1 MALRF
6 FNTYSRQ
13 IEEFEPCDPTA
24 CPARMYT
31 CGPTVYS
38 RAHIGNFRA
47 YIFEDLL
54 QRHLELRGYKVHRVM
69 NITDVEDKTIRGA
82 REAGVQLQ
90 KFTEQFKDAFFE
102 DAHTLRIKRADEYP
116 AATDQRYIDRMIEMI
131 SALIAKG
138 LAYQADDKSVYFRI
152 NKFPDYG
159 KLAHFDLTQL
169 QSTGRVKH
177 DEYDKEHI
185 GDFALWKAW
194 DEADGDVKWD
204 SPWGPGRPGWHIEC
218 SAMSMALLGDQIDI
232 HCGGV
237 DNIFPHHEAEIAQS
251 EGVTGK
257 KFVRYW
263 LHCAHLLVDGQKMA
277 KSLGNFY
284 TVPDVLAKGYTGR
297 ELRYALLRVHYRV
310 PLNFTW
316 EGMNEARESLARI
329 DEWLARLREIAK
341 SGNVRRPTS
350 GGQRPTTAF
359 EDALDDDLNISAA
372 LGFLFESI
380 RETNRAMD
388 QNEMDAASASAW
400 LDWWKRINTVL
411 DLEAETDVA
420 IPDEVAAARTTTR
433 GRTARKELET
443 QRRTA
448 RADLCA
454 RLGSAR
460 HERRGKTH
468 ARHWIRVAHFAFIA
482 LRTRNQTARSPQ
494 RTGCAPIREVRHRN
508 ILNNARDLSGCIAAG
523 LVAKCQ
529 SPCTQ
534 HESRRPDFRTA

>member
-6 FNTYSRQ
+6 FNTYSREL
-13 IEEFEPCDPTA
+13 EEFEPRN
-24 CPARMYT
+24 PAARRIGIYT

-69 NITDVEDKTIRGA
+69 NITDVDDKTIRGA
-82 REAGVQLQ
+82 REAKVPLA
-90 KFTEQFKDAFFE
+90 KFTAQFKEAFFE
-102 DAHTLRIKRADEYP
+102 DVEILRIKRANEFP
-116 AATDQRYIDRMIEMI
+116 AATDHRYIDRMIQMI
-131 SALIAKG
+131 AMLISRG

-152 NKFPDYG
+152 NEFPNYG
-159 KLAHFDLTQL
+159 KLAHFDLAQL

-194 DEADGDVKWD
+194 DEEDGDVKWD

-218 SAMSMALLGDQIDI
+218 SAMATTLLGNQIDI

-284 TVPDVLAKGYTGR
+284 SVPDILAKGYTGR
-297 ELRYALLRVHYRV
+297 ELRYALMRVHYRV

-316 EGMNEARESLARI
+316 EGMNEARESLGRI
-329 DEWLARLREIAK
+329 DEWLERLQKLVGTPRR
-341 SGNVRRPTS
+341 GVRS
-350 GGQRPTTAF
+350 AQRADRAIQF
-359 EDALDDDLNISAA
+359 EEALDDDLNISAA

-388 QNEMDAASASAW
+388 ENKLDAASASAW

-411 DLEAETDVA
+411 DLETEIEVVVPA
-420 IPDEVAAARTTTR
+420 EVAELAEERENARR
-433 GRTARKELET
+433 EKNWKRSDQLRD
-443 QRRTA
+443 RI
-448 RADLCA
+448 
-454 RLGSAR
+454 SAF
-460 HERRGKTH
+460 G
-468 ARHWIRVAHFAFIA
+468 W
-482 LRTRNQTARSPQ
+482 
-494 RTGCAPIREVRHRN
+494 EVRDTKDGPKLTRHG
-508 ILNNARDLSGCIAAG
+508 AASSG
-523 LVAKCQ
+523 
-529 SPCTQ
+529 
-534 HESRRPDFRTA
+534 

>member
-1 MALRF
+1 MPLQL
-6 FNTYSRQ
+6 FNTYSRE
-13 IEEFEPCDPTA
+13 IEEFEPRDPTA
-24 CPARMYT
+24 RPIKMYT

-54 QRHLELRGYKVHRVM
+54 QRHLELRGYEVHRVM

-82 REAGVQLQ
+82 REASVPLQ
-90 KFTEQFKDAFFE
+90 KFTEQFKAAFFE

-116 AATDQRYIDRMIEMI
+116 AATDRRYIDRMIDI
-131 SALIAKG
+131 ITALISKG

-152 NKFPDYG
+152 NKFPNYG

-194 DEADGDVKWD
+194 DEADSDVKWD

-218 SAMSMALLGDQIDI
+218 SAMSMALLGDHIDI

-251 EGVTGK
+251 EGLTGK

-263 LHCAHLLVDGQKMA
+263 LHCAHLLVDNQKMA

-284 TVPDVLAKGYTGR
+284 TVPDVVAKGYTGP

-316 EGMNEARESLARI
+316 QGMNEARESLARI
-329 DEWLARLREIAK
+329 EEWLTRLHEVAEK
-341 SGNVRRPTS
+341 ANAEGPTSNVR
-350 GGQRPTTAF
+350 RPTTAF

-388 QNEMDAASASAW
+388 HKEIDAATANAW
-400 LDWWKRINTVL
+400 LHWWERVNTVL
-411 DLEAETDVA
+411 ALPEQFTLMGGPGRFTVVGADAHMIDIPAEVTKLKEERENA
-420 IPDEVAAARTTTR
+420 RREKNWKRSDELRERISALGWEVRDTKDGPKLTR
-433 GRTARKELET
+433 G
-443 QRRTA
+443 
-448 RADLCA
+448 
-454 RLGSAR
+454 
-460 HERRGKTH
+460 
-468 ARHWIRVAHFAFIA
+468 
-482 LRTRNQTARSPQ
+482 ARS
-494 RTGCAPIREVRHRN
+494 A
-508 ILNNARDLSGCIAAG
+508 
-523 LVAKCQ
+523 
-529 SPCTQ
+529 
-534 HESRRPDFRTA
+534 

>member
-1 MALRF
+1 MTMRF
-6 FNTYSRQ
+6 FNTYSRK
-13 IEEFEPCDPTA
+13 IEEFEPRDPA
-24 CPARMYT
+24 GQAVSIYT

-69 NITDVEDKTIRGA
+69 NITDVDDKTIRGA
-82 REAGVQLQ
+82 REANVPLA
-90 KFTEQFKDAFFE
+90 KFTEQFKQAFFE
-102 DAHTLRIKRADEYP
+102 DAKTLRIKRADEFP
-116 AATDQRYIDRMIEMI
+116 AATDQRYVDRMIDMI
-131 SALIAKG
+131 RELIARG

-152 NKFPDYG
+152 NKFPNYG

-194 DEADGDVKWD
+194 DEEDGDVKWA

-218 SAMSMALLGDQIDI
+218 SAMATALLGDQIDI

-284 TVPDVLAKGYTGR
+284 TVPDVLAKGFTGR

-316 EGMNEARESLARI
+316 EGMDEARQALTRI
-329 DEWLARLREIAK
+329 DEWLRRLDEVVAK
-341 SGNVRRPTS
+341 KTNEGKSKMRP
-350 GGQRPTTAF
+350 GQQF
-359 EDALDDDLNISAA
+359 EEALDDDLNISAA
-372 LGFLFESI
+372 LGYLFETI

-388 QNEMDAASASAW
+388 QNELDPASAKAW
-400 LDWWKRINTVL
+400 LNWWDRINTVL
-411 DLEAETDVA
+411 DLESEAEVVVPA
-420 IPDEVAAARTTTR
+420 EVAQLA
-433 GRTARKELET
+433 E
-443 QRRTA
+443 
-448 RADLCA
+448 
-454 RLGSAR
+454 
-460 HERRGKTH
+460 ER
-468 ARHWIRVAHFAFIA
+468 
-482 LRTRNQTARSPQ
+482 Q
-494 RTGCAPIREVRHRN
+494 
-508 ILNNARDLSGCIAAG
+508 NARREKNWKRSDELRDRISALGWDVRDTKDGEKLTPRVTSA
-523 LVAKCQ
+523 
-529 SPCTQ
+529 
-534 HESRRPDFRTA
+534 

>member
-6 FNTYSRQ
+6 FNTYSRE
-13 IEEFEPCDPTA
+13 IEEFEPLDPSA
-24 CPARMYT
+24 RPIRMYT

-82 REAGVQLQ
+82 REAGVPLQ
-90 KFTEQFKDAFFE
+90 KFTEQFKGAFFE
-102 DAHTLRIKRADEYP
+102 DASMLRIKRADEYP
-116 AATDQRYIDRMIEMI
+116 AATDQQHIDRMIEMI
-131 SALIAKG
+131 SSLISKD
-138 LAYQADDKSVYFRI
+138 LAYQAEDKSVYFRI

-204 SPWGPGRPGWHIEC
+204 SPWGAGRPGWHIEC
-218 SAMSMALLGDQIDI
+218 SAMSMSLLGDQIDI

-251 EGVTGK
+251 EGMTGK

-284 TVPDVLAKGYTGR
+284 TVPDVVAKAYSGR

-316 EGMNEARESLARI
+316 EGMKEARESLARI
-329 DEWLARLREIAK
+329 DDWLSRLREIAK
-341 SGNVRRPTS
+341 KTNAETPMVN
-350 GGQRPTTAF
+350 GQRPVTAF

-380 RETNRAMD
+380 RETNRTMD
-388 QNEMDAASASAW
+388 QNGMDAGSARAW
-400 LDWWKRINTVL
+400 LDWWRQINMVL
-411 DLEAETDVA
+411 DLEQQVGLPV
-420 IPDEVAAARTTTR
+420 PDEVAQLAEERENARRQKNWKRSDELRDRISALGWEVRDTKDGSKLTR
-433 GRTARKELET
+433 GA
-443 QRRTA
+443 
-448 RADLCA
+448 
-454 RLGSAR
+454 GS
-460 HERRGKTH
+460 
-468 ARHWIRVAHFAFIA
+468 V
-482 LRTRNQTARSPQ
+482 
-494 RTGCAPIREVRHRN
+494 
-508 ILNNARDLSGCIAAG
+508 
-523 LVAKCQ
+523 
-529 SPCTQ
+529 
-534 HESRRPDFRTA
+534 

>member
-6 FNTYSRQ
+6 FNTYSREL
-13 IEEFEPCDPTA
+13 EEFEPRDPA
-24 CPARMYT
+24 ARRIGIYT

-69 NITDVEDKTIRGA
+69 NITDVNDKTIRG
-82 REAGVQLQ
+82 EAKEKVPLA
-90 KFTEQFKDAFFE
+90 KFTAQFKEAFFE
-102 DAHTLRIKRADEYP
+102 DVEILRIKRANEFP
-116 AATDQRYIDRMIEMI
+116 AATDHRYIDRMIQMI
-131 SALIAKG
+131 AMIISRG

-152 NKFPDYG
+152 NEFPNYG
-159 KLAHFDLTQL
+159 KLAHFDLAQL

-194 DEADGDVKWD
+194 DEEDGDVKWD

-218 SAMSMALLGDQIDI
+218 SAMATALLGDQIDI
-232 HCGGV
+232 HCGGI

-251 EGVTGK
+251 EGVTGR

-284 TVPDVLAKGYTGR
+284 TVPDVLAKDYTGR

-316 EGMNEARESLARI
+316 EGMKEARESLGRI
-329 DEWLARLREIAK
+329 DEWLARLREIAEK
-341 SGNVRRPTS
+341 GNVPRSTPMNREQASNVQHPIEES
-350 GGQRPTTAF
+350 DF
-359 EDALDDDLNISAA
+359 ENALDDDLNISAA

-388 QNEMDAASASAW
+388 ENKLDPGGAKGW
-400 LDWWKRINTVL
+400 LDWWQRINTVL
-411 DLEAETDVA
+411 DVEAQA
-420 IPDEVAAARTTTR
+420 EVAVPPEVAQLAQERENARREKNWKRSDQLRDRIST
-433 GRTARKELET
+433 
-443 QRRTA
+443 
-448 RADLCA
+448 
-454 RLGSAR
+454 LG
-460 HERRGKTH
+460 
-468 ARHWIRVAHFAFIA
+468 W
-482 LRTRNQTARSPQ
+482 
-494 RTGCAPIREVRHRN
+494 EVR
-508 ILNNARDLSGCIAAG
+508 DTKDG
-523 LVAKCQ
+523 
-529 SPCTQ
+529 
-534 HESRRPDFRTA
+534 SRLTLRGAS

>member
-6 FNTYSRQ
+6 LNTYSRE
-13 IEEFEPCDPTA
+13 IEQFEPRDPSVR
-24 CPARMYT
+24 PIRMYT

-47 YIFEDLL
+47 YVFEDLL
-54 QRHLELRGYKVHRVM
+54 QRQLELRGYNVHRVM

-82 REAGVQLQ
+82 REAGVLLQ

-102 DAHTLRIKRADEYP
+102 DAQTLRIKRADEYP
-116 AATDQRYIDRMIEMI
+116 AATDQRYIERMIEMI
-131 SALIAKG
+131 SVLISKG
-138 LAYQADDKSVYFRI
+138 FAYQADDKSVYFRI

-194 DEADGDVKWD
+194 DEADGEVKWD

-218 SAMSMALLGDQIDI
+218 SAMSTALLGDQIDI

-257 KFVRYW
+257 KFVHFW
-263 LHCAHLLVDGQKMA
+263 LHCAHLLVEGQKMA

-284 TVPDVLAKGYTGR
+284 TVPDIVAKSYTGR

-329 DEWLARLREIAK
+329 DEWLKRLRGVAEKDDAQ
-341 SGNVRRPTS
+341 SSTPNA
-350 GGQRPTTAF
+350 QRPGSAF
-359 EDALDDDLNISAA
+359 EDSLDDDLNISAA

-388 QNEMDAASASAW
+388 QNEMDAVSASAW

-411 DLEAETDVA
+411 DLEAETEVA
-420 IPDEVAAARTTTR
+420 VPDEVAQLAQQRENARREKNWKRSDELRQQISALGWEVRDTKDGPKLTR
-433 GRTARKELET
+433 GT
-443 QRRTA
+443 
-448 RADLCA
+448 
-454 RLGSAR
+454 GSA
-460 HERRGKTH
+460 
-468 ARHWIRVAHFAFIA
+468 
-482 LRTRNQTARSPQ
+482 
-494 RTGCAPIREVRHRN
+494 
-508 ILNNARDLSGCIAAG
+508 
-523 LVAKCQ
+523 
-529 SPCTQ
+529 
-534 HESRRPDFRTA
+534 

>member
-1 MALRF
+1 
-6 FNTYSRQ
+6 
-13 IEEFEPCDPTA
+13 
-24 CPARMYT
+24 
-31 CGPTVYS
+31 
-38 RAHIGNFRA
+38 
-47 YIFEDLL
+47 
-54 QRHLELRGYKVHRVM
+54 
-69 NITDVEDKTIRGA
+69 
-82 REAGVQLQ
+82 
-90 KFTEQFKDAFFE
+90 
-102 DAHTLRIKRADEYP
+102 LRIKRADEYP
-116 AATDQRYIDRMIEMI
+116 DATDQRYIDRMIEMI
-131 SALIAKG
+131 NVLISKG

-194 DEADGDVKWD
+194 DEEDGAVKWE

-218 SAMSMALLGDQIDI
+218 SAMSTALLSDQIDI

-257 KFVRYW
+257 QFVRYW

-284 TVPDVLAKGYTGR
+284 TVPDVPARGYTGR

-329 DEWLARLREIAK
+329 DEWLARLRELAK
-341 SGNVRRPTS
+341 QENVQRPTS
-350 GGQRPTTAF
+350 NAQHPIPAF

-372 LGFLFESI
+372 LGFVFESI

-388 QNEMDAASASAW
+388 QNEMDAASAGAW
-400 LDWWKRINTVL
+400 LDWWKRINAVL
-411 DLEAETDVA
+411 DLEADTEVA
-420 IPDEVAAARTTTR
+420 TPDEVAQLA
-433 GRTARKELET
+433 
-443 QRRTA
+443 
-448 RADLCA
+448 
-454 RLGSAR
+454 
-460 HERRGKTH
+460 HEREN
-468 ARHWIRVAHFAFIA
+468 ARRQKNWKRSDELRERISA
-482 LRTRNQTARSPQ
+482 L
-494 RTGCAPIREVRHRN
+494 GWEVRDSKAGPKLTR
-508 ILNNARDLSGCIAAG
+508 RSGPG
-523 LVAKCQ
+523 
-529 SPCTQ
+529 
-534 HESRRPDFRTA
+534 

>member
-13 IEEFEPCDPTA
+13 LENFEPRDPA
-24 CPARMYT
+24 GRKVDIYT

-69 NITDVEDKTIRGA
+69 NITDVDDKTIRGA
-82 REAGVQLQ
+82 REAKIPLR
-90 KFTEQFKDAFFE
+90 KFTEQFKQAFFE
-102 DAHTLRIKRADEYP
+102 DIETLRIKRPDEFP

-131 SALIAKG
+131 ATLISRG
-138 LAYQADDKSVYFRI
+138 LAYQAEDKSVYFRI

-194 DEADGDVKWD
+194 DEEDGEVAWE
-204 SPWGPGRPGWHIEC
+204 SPWGRGRPGWHIEC
-218 SAMSMALLGDQIDI
+218 SAMATALLGEQIDI

-263 LHCAHLLVDGQKMA
+263 LHCAHLLVDGQKMS

-284 TVPDVLAKGYTGR
+284 TLPDVLEKGYTGR
-297 ELRYALLRVHYRV
+297 EIRYALMRVHYRA

-316 EGMNEARESLARI
+316 EGMDEARQALARI
-329 DEWLARLREIAK
+329 DEWLARLRETAAAK
-341 SGNVRRPTS
+341 TDTLKSDMHVGE
-350 GGQRPTTAF
+350 QF
-359 EDALDDDLNISAA
+359 EEALDDDLNISAA
-372 LGFLFESI
+372 LGFLFETI
-380 RETNRAMD
+380 RQTNRAMD
-388 QNEMDAASASAW
+388 RGELDSASANSW
-400 LDWWKRINTVL
+400 LNWWERVNSVL
-411 DLEAETDVA
+411 SLPAGAQLRASLDVRGELRAVHIPAEIA
-420 IPDEVAAARTTTR
+420 
-433 GRTARKELET
+433 ELVR
-443 QRRTA
+443 QREE
-448 RADLCA
+448 A
-454 RLGSAR
+454 RLAKDFRKSDELRNGLNAR
-460 HERRGKTH
+460 G
-468 ARHWIRVAHFAFIA
+468 W
-482 LRTRNQTARSPQ
+482 
-494 RTGCAPIREVRHRN
+494 EVRDTEGGQKLTR
-508 ILNNARDLSGCIAAG
+508 RAG
-523 LVAKCQ
+523 A
-529 SPCTQ
+529 
-534 HESRRPDFRTA
+534 

>member
-1 MALRF
+1 MKNMALRF

-13 IEEFEPCDPTA
+13 LEDFEPRDPA
-24 CPARMYT
+24 SRKLDIYT

-69 NITDVEDKTIRGA
+69 NITDVDDKTIRGA
-82 REAGVQLQ
+82 REAKIPLQ
-90 KFTEQFKDAFFE
+90 KFTEQFKQAFFE
-102 DAHTLRIKRADEYP
+102 DIETLRIKRADEFP
-116 AATDQRYIDRMIEMI
+116 SATDQRYIDRMIEMI
-131 SALIAKG
+131 NTLVSRG
-138 LAYQADDKSVYFRI
+138 LAYQAEDKSVYFRI

-194 DEADGDVKWD
+194 DEEDGDVGWE
-204 SPWGPGRPGWHIEC
+204 SPWGRGRPGWHIEC
-218 SAMSMALLGDQIDI
+218 SAMATALLGDQIDI

-263 LHCAHLLVDGQKMA
+263 LHCAHLLVDGQKMS

-284 TVPDVLAKGYTGR
+284 TLPDLLKKGYTGR
-297 ELRYALLRVHYRV
+297 EIRYALMRVHYRA

-316 EGMNEARESLARI
+316 EGMEEARQALARI
-329 DEWLARLREIAK
+329 DEWLVRLEEKSRET
-341 SGNVRRPTS
+341 NVPRSTS
-350 GGQRPTTAF
+350 NIQRPTHKF
-359 EDALDDDLNISAA
+359 EEALDDDLNISAA

-388 QNEMDAASASAW
+388 RNELDAASAKAW
-400 LDWWKRINTVL
+400 LNWWERVNSVLALEIETAVVLPADVAQLAEQRENARREKNWKRSDELRDQI
-411 DLEAETDVA
+411 LELGWETRDTKDGQKLA
-420 IPDEVAAARTTTR
+420 P
-433 GRTARKELET
+433 
-443 QRRTA
+443 
-448 RADLCA
+448 
-454 RLGSAR
+454 
-460 HERRGKTH
+460 H
-468 ARHWIRVAHFAFIA
+468 AKV
-482 LRTRNQTARSPQ
+482 
-494 RTGCAPIREVRHRN
+494 
-508 ILNNARDLSGCIAAG
+508 
-523 LVAKCQ
+523 
-529 SPCTQ
+529 
-534 HESRRPDFRTA
+534 